1 MNVPFVDLHRQY
13 LRYKD
18 ELDAAMARVIA
29 ETAFISG
36 PCAQKF
42 EGEFAA
48 WLGVEHVIGC
58 ANGTDALEIMLDALG
73 VGPGDEVLVPAMTW
87 ISTAEAVG
95 TRGAKAVFI
104 DIDDTATMD
113 PNLIEPAITERT
125 KGIIP
130 VHLYGCPADMPRI
143 MDVAQRRGLFVL
155 EDCAQSHGATIDGK
169 KVGTWGHASTFS
181 FYPGKNLGAYG
192 DAGGMATHDAALAEK
207 VRMIANH
214 GQPQKHTHLIE
225 GRNSRLDGLQ
235 AAILSVK
242 LQYLDTWTAER
253 QAHAATYDEA
263 LAHSG
268 LTLIRRPENR
278 ASVYHLY
285 VVQHP
290 ERDRLA
296 DELKQAGI
304 QTAVHYPHALP
315 TMPCYGSWNAEA
327 ERTHPNAVRLG
338 REALSIPMFPELLS
352 TEVGYTIKALL
363 NCLIVGSNR

>member
-18 ELDAAMARVIA
+18 ELDAAMASVIA

-36 PCAQKF
+36 PYAQKF
-42 EGEFAA
+42 EEEFAA
-48 WLGVEHVIGC
+48 WLGIEHIIGC

-95 TRGAKAVFI
+95 TRGAKAIFI

-113 PNLIEPAITERT
+113 PDLIEPAITERT

-143 MDVAQRRGLFVL
+143 MDIAQRRGLFVL
-155 EDCAQSHGATIDGK
+155 EDCAQSHGAAINGK
-169 KVGTWGHASTFS
+169 KVGTWGHAATFS

-192 DAGGMATHDAALAEK
+192 DAGGMATHDAALSEK
-207 VRMIANH
+207 ARVIANH
-214 GQPQKHTHLIE
+214 GQPKKHTHLIE

-242 LQYLDTWTAER
+242 LRHLDTWTAER
-253 QAHAATYDEA
+253 QAHAAAYDTA
-263 LAHSG
+263 LTGSG
-268 LTLIRRPENR
+268 LTLTSRPSNR
-278 ASVYHLY
+278 CSVHHLY
-285 VVQHP
+285 VVQH
-290 ERDRLA
+290 EDRNGLA
-296 DELKQAGI
+296 QHLSNVGI
-304 QTAVHYPHALP
+304 QTAVHYPNALP
-315 TMPCYGSWNAEA
+315 TMPCYGEWNAHA
-327 ERTHPNAVRLG
+327 EHTHPKAVRLG
-338 REALSIPMFPELLS
+338 REALSIPMFPELTTDERAHVIGQL
-352 TEVGYTIKALL
+352 E
-363 NCLIVGSNR
+363 NR